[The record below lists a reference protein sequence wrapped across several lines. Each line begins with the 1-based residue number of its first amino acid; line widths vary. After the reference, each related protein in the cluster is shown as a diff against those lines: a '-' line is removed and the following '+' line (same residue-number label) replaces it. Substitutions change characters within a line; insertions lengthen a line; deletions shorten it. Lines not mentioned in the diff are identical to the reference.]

1 MMSKAVTMKISREMF
16 SGWLWFS
23 KRMNEIR
30 QHAYDIGHEMSQSGV
45 FCSGMGPRKEK
56 VDIVL
61 VE

>member
-1 MMSKAVTMKISREMF
+1 MMSKAVTVKISRDMF

-30 QHAYDIGHEMSQSGV
+30 QHAYDIGHEMLQSGIFWSDV
-45 FCSGMGPRKEK
+45 GPRKEK
-56 VDIVL
+56 VDTVL

>member
-1 MMSKAVTMKISREMF
+1 MKISREMF

>member
-1 MMSKAVTMKISREMF
+1 MMSKAVTVKISRDMF

-30 QHAYDIGHEMSQSGV
+30 QHAYDIGHEMLQSGIFWSDV
-45 FCSGMGPRKEK
+45 GPREEK
-56 VDIVL
+56 VDTVL